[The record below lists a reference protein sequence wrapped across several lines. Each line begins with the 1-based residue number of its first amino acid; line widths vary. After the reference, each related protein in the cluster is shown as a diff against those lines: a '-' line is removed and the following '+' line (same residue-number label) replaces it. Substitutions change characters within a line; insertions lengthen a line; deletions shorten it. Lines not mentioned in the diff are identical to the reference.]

1 MGDSWQAGL
10 RRTGGADAAD
20 AAGLGDRAGGVRGG
34 TRKAA
39 RIAQT
44 IQQARALQAHRRE
57 KAARSFTAFVALALG
72 FILVKSGRTA

>member
-1 MGDSWQAGL
+1 
-10 RRTGGADAAD
+10 
-20 AAGLGDRAGGVRGG
+20 VRGG